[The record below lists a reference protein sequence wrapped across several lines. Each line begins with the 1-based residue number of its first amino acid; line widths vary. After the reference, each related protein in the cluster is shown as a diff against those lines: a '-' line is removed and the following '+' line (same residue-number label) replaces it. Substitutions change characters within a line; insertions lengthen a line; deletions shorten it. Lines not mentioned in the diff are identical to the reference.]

1 MKKLLTILGAVTL
14 TATAG
19 LSVVAC
25 GTTEPKVPPSVA
37 EVVKEYENEL
47 NKIWSGVYN
56 ANAHKFVRQ
65 IGEGGDKEN
74 YQLFNLNYLESE
86 YGNRKEGSFNLHD
99 DQKNIEM
106 FSNDLS
112 KLFPKEQFESMIQDN
127 IATGENAIKYRNIY
141 MGSPQSTLGEFKI
154 STDKGFVLTKTAYV
168 EGEKNEKLY
177 SIQSTITK
185 DMYHKDSEGQKVLF
199 QTMEIPMNIII
210 GKDGPTISLIEKI
223 VSNLPKRLFS
233 EKGSQFASSIIKQTD
248 SAFKT
253 YDDELQ
259 LKLANYINSEV
270 FKNTID
276 KEVADLNNNESIYKL
291 EFGTKISEE
300 SQVAMTSTML
310 RNDNKRAVQTKRM
323 FDLQR
328 NPLANS
334 LILKKADTKVLEE
347 KDASMMLQEIIKDL
361 DKSVSLHDQDLTNF
375 LGLYVQD
382 QKAKEKMIQQT
393 HSFGNFRLNNINLEM
408 NNSGKTIEL
417 PTMVIPWTYR
427 NDKYNDL
434 NKKDL
439 WLNSLYNSLKVINEK
454 VMATRADYYNNK
466 ENEEV
471 VEKGMFAVSEKTL
484 SEIRNSF
491 SIEWSEILERTE
503 KDRNSSFSENVYTP
517 KMPKIF
523 KVRDNVTWVDLARS
537 GKNYITDES
546 SFDFSSFS
554 AKIETVL
561 GIDKNLGNVGSHAS
575 GATLES
581 QGSKYS
587 KNPIKNNKA
596 FYRVGDS
603 QSYSNVSSSY
613 IFNIGLINFRMYL
626 PLDLGKAFDT
636 LSATKNDNWDGKQY
650 FDLSND
656 KSLFTK
662 TEADFD
668 WNAVNPYAVLE
679 SSSWLNSILPVL
691 FQLR

>member
-1 MKKLLTILGAVTL
+1 
-14 TATAG
+14 
-19 LSVVAC
+19 
-25 GTTEPKVPPSVA
+25 
-37 EVVKEYENEL
+37 
-47 NKIWSGVYN
+47 
-56 ANAHKFVRQ
+56 
-65 IGEGGDKEN
+65 
-74 YQLFNLNYLESE
+74 
-86 YGNRKEGSFNLHD
+86 
-99 DQKNIEM
+99 
-106 FSNDLS
+106 
-112 KLFPKEQFESMIQDN
+112 
-127 IATGENAIKYRNIY
+127 
-141 MGSPQSTLGEFKI
+141 
-154 STDKGFVLTKTAYV
+154 
-168 EGEKNEKLY
+168 
-177 SIQSTITK
+177 
-185 DMYHKDSEGQKVLF
+185 
-199 QTMEIPMNIII
+199 
-210 GKDGPTISLIEKI
+210 KI

-408 NNSGKTIEL
+408 NNSEKTIEL

-471 VEKGMFAVSEKTL
+471 VQKGMFAVSEKTL

-503 KDRNSSFSENVYTP
+503 KNRNSSFPENVYTP

-561 GIDKNLGNVGSHAS
+561 GIDKSFGEAGDHSS
-575 GATLES
+575 TGATLES